1 MAIKGVGQNFR
12 YLRVVLGIPQQE
24 VAKQA
29 GLSQRCV
36 RKFELENTDIRLGN
50 LVALCDAIS
59 MPVTTVLYG
68 RYYDEMQ
75 TIDNIVKK
83 FHDNANYRK
92 RVGNLMKQERKGR
105 GFTQNDLAM
114 VVGVTSSQNISHIEC
129 GKYSAALSNI
139 SLFHICK
146 VLNISYCEFEES

>member
-1 MAIKGVGQNFR
+1 MKSVIGQNFR
-12 YLRVVLGIPQQE
+12 YCRVVRGVTQSQVARE
-24 VAKQA
+24 V
-29 GLSQRCV
+29 GLSQRCIQM
-36 RKFELENTDIRLGN
+36 FEAGKVDILLCN
-50 LVALCDAIS
+50 FISLCNALSLPLDAVI
-59 MPVTTVLYG
+59 YG
-68 RYYDEMQ
+68 EHYDEMQ

-92 RVGNLMKQERKGR
+92 RVGNLIKQERKGR

-146 VLNISYCEFEES
+146 VLNI

>member
-59 MPVTTVLYG
+59 MPVATVLYG

-75 TIDNIVKK
+75 TIDSIVNK
-83 FHDNANYRK
+83 FHENPKYRK
-92 RVGNLMKQERKGR
+92 RVGDMVRRKRKERGY
-105 GFTQNDLAM
+105 TQNALAEM
-114 VVGVTSSQNISHIEC
+114 TGVVRTATIGHIER
-129 GKYSAALSNI
+129 GNIPNALSNI

-146 VLNISYCEFEES
+146 VLNIPYCVL